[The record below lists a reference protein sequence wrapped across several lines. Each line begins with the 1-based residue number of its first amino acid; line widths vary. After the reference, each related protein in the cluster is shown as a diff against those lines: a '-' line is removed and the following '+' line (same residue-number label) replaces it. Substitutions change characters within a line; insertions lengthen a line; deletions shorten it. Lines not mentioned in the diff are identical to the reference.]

1 MLSPEQGTDGT
12 EIGDGSG
19 GAVAYRVREVEIGRE
34 TVLARVETLD
44 PDEVDLRKRL
54 TEYGEEEEVTALD
67 TLMERVDSVQRVI
80 RSVGTSVLEAAREA
94 AHPDEVSVSFGVEL
108 AAKSGKAIAFLA
120 DGEAKAALNVTL
132 TWRPGDRNDGTTA
145 GAQGNA

>member
-1 MLSPEQGTDGT
+1 MS
-12 EIGDGSG
+12 
-19 GAVAYRVREVEIGRE
+19 YRVREVEIGGE

-108 AAKSGKAIAFLA
+108 AAKSGKAVAFLA
-120 DGEAKAALNVTL
+120 DGEAKAAP
-132 TWRPGDRNDGTTA
+132 RPGASRPAPGPRLLHPA
-145 GAQGNA
+145 KGRCPP